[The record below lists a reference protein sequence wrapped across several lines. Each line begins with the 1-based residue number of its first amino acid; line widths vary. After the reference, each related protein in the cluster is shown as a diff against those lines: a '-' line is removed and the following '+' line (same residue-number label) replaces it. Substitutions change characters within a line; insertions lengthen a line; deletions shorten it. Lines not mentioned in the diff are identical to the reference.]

1 MAFAEKSDAA
11 TFLDALIRGGAKTW
25 IPSAGLSMGAAF
37 SGVTAVLIR
46 KLDPGE
52 IRAGMI
58 VVYSRRGAWVAHR
71 IIRVLRSGSGLR
83 FRMKGDKIAAYDS
96 PDVEASD
103 CIGEVVGIEH
113 HGRRRMFGRWDLLC
127 GRWKAFG
134 GRLRVG
140 MSSHLHAR
148 AGRSSVTGWQ

>member
-1 MAFAEKSDAA
+1 MAFAEESDAIEV
-11 TFLDALIRGGAKTW
+11 LKALIRGGAKAW

-37 SGVTAVLIR
+37 SGVTSVLIR

-71 IIRVLRSGSGLR
+71 IIRVLRSGSGPR
-83 FRMKGDKIAAYDS
+83 FRMKGDRITAYDS

-113 HGRRRMFGRWDLLC
+113 NGRRKMFGPWDRLC

-134 GRLRVG
+134 GMLRVG
-140 MSSHLHAR
+140 VSSHLRAR